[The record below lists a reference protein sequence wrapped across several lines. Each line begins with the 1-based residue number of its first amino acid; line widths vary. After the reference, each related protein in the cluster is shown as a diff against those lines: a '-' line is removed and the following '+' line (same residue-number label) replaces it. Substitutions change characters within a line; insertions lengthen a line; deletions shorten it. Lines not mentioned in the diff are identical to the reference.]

1 MVTNAFRSPDT
12 QSRPA
17 GSQYWPVLFAMF
29 VGAAVGL
36 MKECWDQIQI
46 ISWYGVEQ
54 YQAAFGSI
62 APKDFSEL
70 LVANVLICGLFGGV
84 AGLLA
89 RPFLNRRKSSDA

>member
-1 MVTNAFRSPDT
+1 MVTNPFRSPDT

-17 GSQYWPVLFAMF
+17 RSRYGPVLFAMF

-54 YQAAFGSI
+54 YQAAFGSM
-62 APKDFSEL
+62 APNDFFEL
-70 LVANVLICGLFGGV
+70 LVANVLICGVFGSV

-89 RPFLNRRKSSDA
+89 LPFLNRRKSAHA